1 MKTISTG
8 FATSMALLPK
18 AMLAAAIFWA
28 PLMAVKSVQ
37 AGSASIIESSYK
49 ASSGAGFVL
58 MVSLQRAR

>member
-1 MKTISTG
+1 
-8 FATSMALLPK
+8 MALLPK